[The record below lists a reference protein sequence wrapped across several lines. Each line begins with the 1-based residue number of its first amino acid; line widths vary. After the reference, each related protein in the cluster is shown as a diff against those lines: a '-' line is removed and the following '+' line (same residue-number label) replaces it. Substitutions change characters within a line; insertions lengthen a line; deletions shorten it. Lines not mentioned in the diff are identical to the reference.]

1 MLSYTY
7 WCIASGSTQTH
18 RHSRTN
24 TLAGV
29 RTLSR
34 ALLPRRPRG
43 QWDRASL
50 RVWFVCLHLIIETG
64 LFLQPLLQLFYI
76 LTRGRESEMEG
87 GREGEERENKALTAF
102 SHNGERLSH
111 PLSAATVCRL
121 SVQYNRR
128 QRGRGR
134 VSCIVSPLILM

>member
-1 MLSYTY
+1 MHTVT
-7 WCIASGSTQTH
+7 CCH
-18 RHSRTN
+18 
-24 TLAGV
+24 TLAG
-29 RTLSR
+29 
-34 ALLPRRPRG
+34 ALQADAYKGACTHTHVIHTHTSCFPGGCGG

-64 LFLQPLLQLFYI
+64 LFLQPLLHLFYI
-76 LTRGRESEMEG
+76 LTRER
-87 GREGEERENKALTAF
+87 RRERERSESGGEKKNKALTAF

-128 QRGRGR
+128 QRGRGK
-134 VSCIVSPLILM
+134 VSCIVSSLILV